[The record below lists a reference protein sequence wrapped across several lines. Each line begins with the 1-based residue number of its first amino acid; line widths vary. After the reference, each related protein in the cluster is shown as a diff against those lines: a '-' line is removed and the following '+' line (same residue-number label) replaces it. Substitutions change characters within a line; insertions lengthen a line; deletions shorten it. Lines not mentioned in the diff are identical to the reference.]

1 MTFTVEQ
8 HQSLLAQ
15 KGIGNTIL
23 QRLVQMGLDDV
34 EKLAAASVDDI
45 LEQGSALTGSTCWQN
60 SPQARAAINTAILWA
75 QQQ

>member
-45 LEQGSALTGSTCWQN
+45 LEQG
-60 SPQARAAINTAILWA
+60 RA
-75 QQQ
+75 